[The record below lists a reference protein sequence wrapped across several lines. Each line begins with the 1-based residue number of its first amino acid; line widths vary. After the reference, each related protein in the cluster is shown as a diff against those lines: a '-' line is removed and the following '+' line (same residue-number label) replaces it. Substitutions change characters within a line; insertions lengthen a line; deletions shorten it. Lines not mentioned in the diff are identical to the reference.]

1 MGSDRTGSNRFFIHW
16 SDSGFKIE
24 SNHRKIIALQS
35 VKWKNTIELAVF
47 KDINNLD
54 DKFSSKDATLT
65 IMYQEAREEMMRE
78 TVSLVTRISSLEAEL
93 KALNNSYYKL
103 ADDGASEKE
112 LRALEDSYYKLQDS
126 IRQVEYDIKDIKAGG
141 Y

>member
-1 MGSDRTGSNRFFIHW
+1 
-16 SDSGFKIE
+16 
-24 SNHRKIIALQS
+24 
-35 VKWKNTIELAVF
+35 
-47 KDINNLD
+47 
-54 DKFSSKDATLT
+54 
-65 IMYQEAREEMMRE
+65 MMRE